1 MPAMNFKRIYNA
13 TRRPGLYEKGSAVM
27 WTDDYISGRLLEMH
41 LDPEVD
47 SASRRPENIRLTM
60 EFLGGF
66 MREGQM
72 EVLDLG
78 CGPGLYTERL
88 AELGHRVSGIDFSGR
103 SIAFAKEQALKKGLD
118 IDYRCMDYLQ
128 MDYEERFDLVILIYN
143 DFSVLLPEERRL
155 LLEKVF
161 RALKKGGVFVFD
173 VLNDR
178 DAEDKF
184 LDDSSWTVSEKDGFW
199 KDTPYLEL
207 VSMFHY
213 PGQQVY
219 LKQHL
224 IIDQNEDMESYRFW
238 IHYYSARQAIL
249 LLSERGFGPCTSY
262 EDVLPETDIWD
273 GGNLNF
279 YAATKPV

>member
-1 MPAMNFKRIYNA
+1 MNFKKINNA
-13 TRRPGLYEKGSAVM
+13 TRKPGLYEKGSAVM
-27 WTDDYISGRLLEMH
+27 WTDEYISGRLLEMH

-47 SASRRPENIRLTM
+47 SASRCPENINLTL
-60 EFLGGF
+60 EFLRGF
-66 MREGQM
+66 LPEAQM
-72 EVLDLG
+72 EILDLG

-88 AELGHRVSGIDFSGR
+88 AEEGHRVSGLDFSDR
-103 SIAFAKEQALKKGLD
+103 SIACAKERALEKGLE
-118 IDYRCMDYLQ
+118 IEYRCMDYLQ

-143 DFSVLLPEERRL
+143 DFSVLLPKERTL

-199 KDTPYLEL
+199 KATPYLEL

-213 PGQQVY
+213 PKQQVY

-224 IIDQNEDMESYRFW
+224 IIDQDEETESYRFW
-238 IHYYSARQAIL
+238 IHYYSAPQTML
-249 LLSERGFGPCTSY
+249 LLSESGFGPCTSY

-279 YAATKPV
+279 YAATKPA